1 MTRERSVHGL
11 LSVTVVVLLSAC
23 APQQLTAPRAGNDV
37 GTPASATAV
46 RGQDPDTEL
55 AAFVPAGSH
64 IRLSARGDLDADGDE
79 DILLVLDDRQDAT
92 ATTPRVLLLLR
103 RDAKGRLQLAAESP
117 RAILC
122 RRCGGMIGDPLHG
135 IRIGSAESTGLT
147 GFTLRFEG
155 GSREL
160 WSSEFGFAYAP
171 ELDQWQLR
179 SVVHAG
185 FDRADG
191 GEARRALS
199 RDEIGTVTLADF
211 DAASF
216 AADALP

>member
-1 MTRERSVHGL
+1 MMRERSAHGL
-11 LSVTVVVLLSAC
+11 MAMAAAVLLSAC
-23 APQQLTAPRAGNDV
+23 APQTVTASHADADAGAPPSPGD
-37 GTPASATAV
+37 V
-46 RGQDPDTEL
+46 RGQDPDAEL
-55 AAFVPAGSH
+55 APFVPAGSR

-79 DILLVLDDRQDAT
+79 DALLALDDGQDAT
-92 ATTPRVLLLLR
+92 ADMPRALLLLR
-103 RDAKGRLQLAAESP
+103 RDPTGRLQVAAESP

-122 RRCGGMIGDPLHG
+122 RSCGGMIGDPLQS
-135 IRIGSAESTGLT
+135 IQIQSA

-160 WSSEFGFAYAP
+160 WSSEYGFAYAR
-171 ELDQWQLR
+171 EQSRWRLR

-191 GEARRALS
+191 ENATRSLTQE
-199 RDEIGTVTLADF
+199 EIGDVTLADF

-216 AADALP
+216 AADALI

>member
-1 MTRERSVHGL
+1 MMRERSAHGL
-11 LSVTVVVLLSAC
+11 MAMVAAILLSAC
-23 APQQLTAPRAGNDV
+23 APQTVTASHAEADAGVPPSPDDV
-37 GTPASATAV
+37 
-46 RGQDPDTEL
+46 RRQDPDVEL
-55 AAFVPAGSH
+55 VAFVPAGSR

-79 DILLVLDDRQDAT
+79 DALLALDDGQDAT
-92 ATTPRVLLLLR
+92 ADMPRALLLLR
-103 RDAKGRLQLAAESP
+103 RDAKGRLQVAAESP

-122 RRCGGMIGDPLHG
+122 RRCGGMVGDPLHG
-135 IRIGSAESTGLT
+135 IRIETA

-160 WSSEFGFAYAP
+160 WSSEFGFAYSR
-171 ELDQWQLR
+171 ELDRWRLR

-191 GEARRALS
+191 ENASRRLTQE
-199 RDEIGTVTLADF
+199 EIGDVTLADF

-216 AADALP
+216 AADALT